1 MTFLVVVVNKSVSR
15 LRIIV
20 ATQNL
25 RLPFQSFSNWW
36 LSSPCTCCILYSS
49 RSNNV
54 VFHSWHLII
63 NGIIQNQNDF
73 FEFHQFLISAITIN
87 WYLYCPLI
95 LYVDSIISNI
105 IGVNVI
111 EKLIYSSSA
120 TTFLFFF
127 HIIIAVIEIL
137 AWDLL
142 LFV

>member
-1 MTFLVVVVNKSVSR
+1 MHDFSSCCGQQISLNTTDHRGNTKFTATFS
-15 LRIIV
+15 IIFKLMV
-20 ATQNL
+20 KL
-25 RLPFQSFSNWW
+25 
-36 LSSPCTCCILYSS
+36 PCTCCILYSS

-63 NGIIQNQNDF
+63 NGIIRNQKMLSLDF
-73 FEFHQFLISAITIN
+73 IN
-87 WYLYCPLI
+87 FWYPLYPLI
-95 LYVDSIISNI
+95 PYVDSIIFNI

-111 EKLIYSSSA
+111 QKLIYSSSA